1 MSKAGLE
8 LVALSKAYGE
18 RCVVDTLSLTLP
30 KGELLT
36 LLGPSGC
43 GKTTVLRIIAGFTKP
58 DTGEVLID
66 GDIVTGLA
74 PEKRPTSIMFQSY
87 ALFPHMTVFE
97 NIAFGLRARAQK
109 REEIRD
115 QVNEMIALVGLGA
128 HVDYYP
134 SQLSGGQKQ
143 RAALARSL
151 IIEPKV
157 LLLDEPFAA
166 LDQALREYMQIELRK
181 LQQKLGTT
189 MVVVTHDQN
198 EAQILSDVIA
208 VMNQGC
214 IEQFGDPATIYERP
228 NTKFVGTFMGVSNFL
243 EGELLTRENKSFV
256 RFGEHHLQ
264 LAEVP
269 AGYHPGPVTVAIRQE
284 SFLVEPVVGPSNP
297 SVGTA
302 DSGATNI
309 LVGNVRYGRQVAGR
323 TFLEVETPIGLIQ
336 TVVPRPTGTYAT
348 GTRVSLSVQPRDMI
362 LVSE

>member
-1 MSKAGLE
+1 MAKAGLE
-8 LVALSKAYGE
+8 LVALNKAYGE
-18 RCVVDTLSLTLP
+18 RRVVDTLSLALP

-58 DTGEVLID
+58 DTGDVLID

-97 NIAFGLRARAQK
+97 NIAFGLRARAEK
-109 REEIRD
+109 RGKIRNR
-115 QVNEMIALVGLGA
+115 VNEMIEVVGLRTHA
-128 HVDYYP
+128 DHYP

-181 LQQKLGTT
+181 LQQSLGTT

-214 IEQFGDPATIYERP
+214 IEQFGDPATIYARP

-243 EGELLTRENKSFV
+243 EGKLLTRKNKSFV
-256 RFGEHHLQ
+256 RIGEHHLQ

-269 AGYHPGPVTVAIRQE
+269 DRYHPGPVTVAIRQE
-284 SFLVEPVVGPSNP
+284 SFLVEPVVGPSAP

-302 DSGATNI
+302 DGGATNI
-309 LVGNVRYGRQVAGR
+309 LVGNVRYARRVAGR

-336 TVVPRPTGTYAT
+336 TVVPRSTATYAT
-348 GTRVSLSVQPRDMI
+348 GAPVSLSVQPRDMI
-362 LVSE
+362 LVTV